1 MTTAPNSRRPFGA
14 LVSESQ
20 LAFAWSFVS
29 QVTPIFSAALCSMRV
44 LVPVAYFSATA
55 VTGGAVD
62 ALVAFDRVLRE
73 ETTSVELGE
82 VQRQRADEGGGA
94 ALPAAVLAFRPAA
107 ARPVG
112 LRVHRGVRNLLSES
126 ANQCLHVDDVV
137 VEPGHG
143 EHIRRRV

>member
-1 MTTAPNSRRPFGA
+1 MVLRESGNAHFLGRPLYHAGA
-14 LVSESQ
+14 G
-20 LAFAWSFVS
+20 AGG
-29 QVTPIFSAALCSMRV
+29 V
-44 LVPVAYFSATA
+44 LLGHGGH
-55 VTGGAVD
+55 GGAVD

-82 VQRQRADEGGGA
+82 VQRQRADEGGEA
-94 ALPAAVLAFRPAA
+94 ALPVAVLASRPAA

-112 LRVHRGVRNLLSES
+112 LRVHRGVRDLLSES